1 MLESKGFSGIKNLTI
16 LLFFPFLII
25 LVYVPI
31 TIQTCYSHDR
41 QCLLWSILYTKN
53 RKVNLKLLTYHIIP
67 LLKKHQGLFF
77 ATEIKFKPLST
88 KPKAFHASC
97 SFLTASLGELL
108 NPTREIFF
116 TDACFLTYTYL
127 NMRFKVSH
135 MLKFLLPFKQ

>member
-1 MLESKGFSGIKNLTI
+1 MLESKGFSGIVKNLTI
-16 LLFFPFLII
+16 LSFSNHFSLCPH
-25 LVYVPI
+25 YH
-31 TIQTCYSHDR
+31 TNCCYSHDR

-67 LLKKHQGLFF
+67 LLKKHQG
-77 ATEIKFKPLST
+77 
-88 KPKAFHASC
+88 AFHASC

-127 NMRFKVSH
+127 NLRFKVSH
-135 MLKFLLPFKQ
+135 MLKFLLSFKQ

>member
-1 MLESKGFSGIKNLTI
+1 MLESKGFSGIVKNLTI
-16 LLFFPFLII
+16 LSFSNHFSLCPH
-25 LVYVPI
+25 YH
-31 TIQTCYSHDR
+31 TNCCYSHDR

-77 ATEIKFKPLST
+77 ATEIKFKPLCT
-88 KPKAFHASC
+88 KLKAFHASC

-127 NMRFKVSH
+127 NLRFKVSH
-135 MLKFLLPFKQ
+135 MLKFLLSFKQ